1 MEQKLIYIAGIG
13 HNGSTFL
20 DLALGKNEE
29 FFSTGQLNDLLIP
42 YNPYLGSGAKEIFWR
57 KVLAQSKVD
66 QNLLR
71 ELNGKVL
78 KERNLARFISSGKLR
93 RSFSDLNW
101 RIIEEIQNEA
111 GARIVIDSSKNISRG
126 IGLLEK
132 NKNQIFIIHLV
143 RSCRGFVHSVNKRRK
158 NSCSPPATASAVA
171 RWLLKNTAASLFVRG
186 KAKNYLL
193 VRWKNLIAFPNECVK
208 NISHFLGESLPCTY
222 RVFLGQDQL
231 FPANSYCCGGN
242 RILGESV
249 ITLRR

>member
-29 FFSTGQLNDLLIP
+29 FFSTGQLNDLLNP

-158 NSCSPPATASAVA
+158 NSGKHPATVNATA
-171 RWLLKNTAASLFVRG
+171 RWLFKNAAASLFVRA
-186 KAKNYLL
+186 KAERYLL
-193 VRWKNLIAFPNECVK
+193 VKWQELVVSPNESIAK
-208 NISHFLGESLPCTY
+208 ISHFLGEDLHSTY
-222 RVFLGQDQL
+222 RVFLGKDQL
-231 FPANSYCCGGN
+231 FPSSSYCCGGN

-249 ITLRR
+249 ITLRK